1 MNHYYLRG
9 DTIWNCKQSDS
20 WCWRKILKTRDL
32 VQHGFCPKTSKWWH
46 SSAGVYSVTSSYKWL
61 KGSKPQITW
70 YRLIWHKHR
79 ISKCAFIMWLAI
91 QKKSLTRDRLLVF
104 GVCPDNL
111 LRVLCG
117 KEDEKH
123 EHLFFSFQF
132 TKAVTL
138 KVSVGDST
146 MG

>member
-1 MNHYYLRG
+1 
-9 DTIWNCKQSDS
+9 
-20 WCWRKILKTRDL
+20 
-32 VQHGFCPKTSKWWH
+32 
-46 SSAGVYSVTSSYKWL
+46 
-61 KGSKPQITW
+61 
-70 YRLIWHKHR
+70 
-79 ISKCAFIMWLAI
+79 MWLAI

-146 MG
+146 MGQLAARGFNSSRLQKRIG

>member
-79 ISKCAFIMWLAI
+79 ISKCAFIMWQPFRRSYLLETDYWFLEFALI
-91 QKKSLTRDRLLVF
+91 ICYVFCVEKRMKSMNICSF
-104 GVCPDNL
+104 
-111 LRVLCG
+111 
-117 KEDEKH
+117 
-123 EHLFFSFQF
+123 LFSSPKQSHSKFQ
-132 TKAVTL
+132 
-138 KVSVGDST
+138 
-146 MG
+146 